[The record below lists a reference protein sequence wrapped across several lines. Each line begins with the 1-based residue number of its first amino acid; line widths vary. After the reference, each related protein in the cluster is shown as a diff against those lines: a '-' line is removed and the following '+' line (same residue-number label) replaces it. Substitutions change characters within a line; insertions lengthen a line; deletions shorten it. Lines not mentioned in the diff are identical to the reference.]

1 MEIIKINN
9 MNTIFY
15 IKNGKKT
22 NKINPK
28 YMYILDKLNKA
39 ISYGSTIVRFDDL
52 QKWVRNKKHCNL
64 ITKDRDRLVAVLN
77 EFGFYYNCGFRS
89 VSAES
94 FYIELDLTK
103 KQNQKAVKIFQDFY
117 INL

>member
-1 MEIIKINN
+1 

-22 NKINPK
+22 NRIKPK
-28 YMYILDKLNKA
+28 YMYSLDRLNKA
-39 ISYGSTIVRFDDL
+39 ISYGNTTVRFDYL
-52 QKWVRNKKHCNL
+52 QKWYKNKKHWNL
-64 ITKDRDRLVAVLN
+64 VTKDRDRLETILN
-77 EFGFYYNCGFRS
+77 EFGFYYSCGFRAEG
-89 VSAES
+89 AES

>member
-1 MEIIKINN
+1 

-22 NKINPK
+22 NKIKPK
-28 YMYILDKLNKA
+28 YMYSLDKLNKA
-39 ISYGSTIVRFDDL
+39 ISYGSTVVRFDDL
-52 QKWVRNKKHCNL
+52 QKRVRSKKKHWNL
-64 ITKDRDRLVAVLN
+64 ITKDRDRLESVLN
-77 EFGFYYNCGFRS
+77 EFGFYYNCAFRS
-89 VSAES
+89 EGAES

-103 KQNQKAVKIFQDFY
+103 KQNQRAVKIFQDFY

>member
-1 MEIIKINN
+1 

-22 NKINPK
+22 NKIKPE
-28 YMYILDKLNKA
+28 YMYSLDKLNKA
-39 ISYGSTIVRFDDL
+39 ISYGSTIVRFDEL
-52 QKWVRNKKHCNL
+52 QKWCKTKQHWCKTKQHWNL
-64 ITKDRDRLVAVLN
+64 VTKDRDRLETVLN
-77 EFGFYYNCGFRS
+77 EFGFYYSCAFRS
-89 VSAES
+89 EGAES

-103 KQNQKAVKIFQDFY
+103 KQNQRAVKIFQDFY

>member
-1 MEIIKINN
+1 

-22 NKINPK
+22 NKVKPK
-28 YMYILDKLNKA
+28 YMKSLDALNKA

-52 QKWVRNKKHCNL
+52 QKWYKTRNHWDLLTN
-64 ITKDRDRLVAVLN
+64 DRDRLETVLN
-77 EFGFYYNCGFRS
+77 EFGFYYSYGFKS
-89 VSAES
+89 EGAES

-103 KQNQKAVKIFQDFY
+103 KHNKIAVKIFQDFY

>member
-1 MEIIKINN
+1 MNTIFYIE
-9 MNTIFY
+9 NTIFY

-22 NKINPK
+22 NKIKPE
-28 YMYILDKLNKA
+28 YMQSLDNLNKA

-52 QKWVRNKKHCNL
+52 QKWVRGKKHWNL
-64 ITKDRDRLVAVLN
+64 FTKDRDELEAVLN
-77 EFGFYYNCGFRS
+77 EFGFYYNCGFWS
-89 VSAES
+89 KGAES

-103 KQNQKAVKIFQDFY
+103 KQNQRAVKIFQDFY

>member
-1 MEIIKINN
+1 

-22 NKINPK
+22 NKIKPE
-28 YMYILDKLNKA
+28 YMYSLDKLNKA
-39 ISYGSTIVRFDDL
+39 ISYGSTIVRFDEL
-52 QKWVRNKKHCNL
+52 QKWYKSKKKHWNL
-64 ITKDRDRLVAVLN
+64 VTKDRDRLEIVLN
-77 EFGFYYNCGFRS
+77 EFGFYYSCAFRS
-89 VSAES
+89 ESAES